1 MFIPSSKSKLS
12 LIILALVAIGLFV
25 WVENS
30 RIIAQKHY
38 FEPKLKAAELMQQ
51 AEDVI
56 RSYQDERGFY
66 IDTENDPNETAL
78 IGEKETLIT
87 TDRGSLRSKLTTLNP
102 NFAAIIVQY
111 FKDAGLKKGDKIAV
125 SVTGSMPA
133 LNIAVLSA
141 AKVLDLEVEMITSV
155 GASMFGAT
163 DPEFTWLDMETLL
176 REEGIFQYKSIA
188 ASMGGGRDL
197 GRGLNRTGR
206 ELILQAI
213 KRNKVPLVQE
223 NSLEANI
230 NKKMQIWQQAAAG
243 KPYKMYINVGGGLSS
258 LGNSI
263 NGRLLQPGYHKY
275 LNIKNIPL
283 KGTMFLFAEKGVP
296 VLHLLD
302 ITKLAQKHNLPLAPV
317 PLPQPGQ
324 GEVFASPKYNVNIA
338 IIALAI
344 MVILI
349 IIIIVFD
356 KKQLKFKED
365 ELAL

>member
-1 MFIPSSKSKLS
+1 M
-12 LIILALVAIGLFV
+12 GLFV

-51 AEDVI
+51 AEDII

-102 NFAAIIVQY
+102 NFAAIILQY
-111 FKDAGLKKGDKIAV
+111 FKDSGLTEGDKIAV

-141 AKVLDLEVEMITSV
+141 AKVLGLQVEMITSV

-163 DPEFTWLDMETLL
+163 DPDFTWLDMESLL
-176 REEGIFQYKSIA
+176 RKEGLFEHKSIA

-197 GRGLNRTGR
+197 GRGLNRIGR

-213 KRNKVPLVQE
+213 KRNEVPLVKE

-230 NKKMQIWQQAAAG
+230 NQKMLIWQQAAAG
-243 KPYKMYINVGGGLSS
+243 EPYKMYINVGGGLSS

-263 NGRLLQPGYHKY
+263 NGKLLQPGYHKY

-283 KGTMFLFAEKGVP
+283 KGTMFLFAEKTVP

-302 ITKLAQKHNLPLAPV
+302 ITKLADMHNLPVSPV

-324 GEVFASPKYNVNIA
+324 GEVFESPKYNVNIA
-338 IIALAI
+338 IIALAV

-349 IIIIVFD
+349 IIIIIFD